1 MSFTHNV
8 HNGTSQPSLR
18 LSEVRSTLRD
28 LQAENILR
36 VLPGLYV
43 GGFLLIAGAG
53 KLQNPSPA
61 GISAVILFLLPIVIW
76 VLRQPNYLTAAWGL
90 VLGFLVVD
98 LLIVV
103 WGGIH
108 AAICLL
114 TLPVGLATLFVS
126 VGGGALTATACSLWL
141 YASATSIPDPGL
153 RVTALVGVWSVV
165 GLIWLTRHPFSMAM
179 EWYHFSYE
187 RNRYLLE
194 QARDSRVHLKQ
205 TLKDLEEANLQLTRL
220 NNLAQGLRHVAEEAR
235 RMKEQ
240 FVANVSHELRTPL
253 NMIVGFSEM
262 IMRSPDIYDG
272 DLPPGLLADLDVI
285 HRNSQHLSRLI
296 DDVLDLSQVEAEQV
310 ALTKERVTFQE
321 VVSAAVVAV
330 RPLFDSKG
338 LSLEAEIPDDLPK
351 VLCDPTRIR
360 QVVLNLLSNAGR
372 FTARGGVH
380 IRAWREK
387 NDLLVSVA
395 DTGPGIPAEDM
406 DKLFQP
412 FQQVDGS
419 IRRRYGGTG
428 LGLCISKRFIELHGG
443 KIWVESEEGVGTTFF
458 FRIPVAPSTLVSSGG
473 FLHSLN
479 PSWEYLQRTRPSAAP
494 KPVARPRFLVLETG
508 YALRRLLSRYMN
520 GVEIASVSSLQEAIQ
535 ELSDVPA
542 RALLVN
548 DMSVGEAL
556 RHLEETGGLPYGTPA
571 ITCSVPGV
579 HEAAGGLGVSDY
591 LVKPISRDKL
601 LTALDRL
608 RPEGKTVLIVDDEPE
623 ALRLFRRMLVSSGR
637 GYRILKAT
645 DGQQGMRI
653 LREQGADVILLDL
666 IMPRM
671 NGFRFL
677 ADKSQDQELRDIPVI
692 VISARDP
699 TGQPIVS
706 SALAVTRGGGLSVPQ
721 LLACID
727 SLSRVLSTADQG
739 DGPVLTEAPSDRPAY
754 G

>member
-1 MSFTHNV
+1 
-8 HNGTSQPSLR
+8 
-18 LSEVRSTLRD
+18 
-28 LQAENILR
+28 
-36 VLPGLYV
+36 
-43 GGFLLIAGAG
+43 
-53 KLQNPSPA
+53 
-61 GISAVILFLLPIVIW
+61 
-76 VLRQPNYLTAAWGL
+76 
-90 VLGFLVVD
+90 
-98 LLIVV
+98 
-103 WGGIH
+103 
-108 AAICLL
+108 
-114 TLPVGLATLFVS
+114 
-126 VGGGALTATACSLWL
+126 
-141 YASATSIPDPGL
+141 
-153 RVTALVGVWSVV
+153 
-165 GLIWLTRHPFSMAM
+165 
-179 EWYHFSYE
+179 
-187 RNRYLLE
+187 
-194 QARDSRVHLKQ
+194 
-205 TLKDLEEANLQLTRL
+205 
-220 NNLAQGLRHVAEEAR
+220 
-235 RMKEQ
+235 
-240 FVANVSHELRTPL
+240 
-253 NMIVGFSEM
+253 
-262 IMRSPDIYDG
+262 
-272 DLPPGLLADLDVI
+272 
-285 HRNSQHLSRLI
+285 
-296 DDVLDLSQVEAEQV
+296 VEAEQV
-310 ALTKERVTFQE
+310 ALTKERVTLQE

-419 IRRRYGGTG
+419 IHRRYGGTG

-473 FLHSLN
+473 FLHSLD

-494 KPVARPRFLVLETG
+494 KPVAHPRFLVLETG

-601 LTALDRL
+601 LAALDRL

-653 LREQGADVILLDL
+653 LREQRADVILLDL

-677 ADKSQDQELRDIPVI
+677 ADKSQDQELRDIPII

-727 SLSRVLSTADQG
+727 SLSRVLSTAGQG
-739 DGPVLTEAPSDRPAY
+739 DGPVLTEAPSDRPAC